1 LGSFAVSLVLA
12 RLLVPQDFG
21 IYAIALAATQFAMH
35 VNDMGIIAATVQWRG
50 RVEDM
55 VPTGTTMALLF
66 SAGWYVLF
74 WFAAPAFATLAGSS
88 DATPVVRLLTASIL
102 IDGVVAVRVGLIQR
116 RFQQDKLTIAIL
128 AGFCVNAA
136 VAITLASRGGG
147 AYSFAIGQLCQAFVT
162 GVIVLWI
169 ARLPFHFGLDRGV
182 AKRLIRFGA
191 PLAAGLAAES
201 ALLYSDSI
209 IVGHLLGPVLL
220 GYYLLAFNVSSWIP
234 GVLSTAVRYVSIP
247 GFSRLAEHEEASFA
261 GAARQAITAM
271 IGVITPVVTGLVV
284 LAPALLAVLYGTKW
298 SESSAPLR
306 FLALVMVARLL
317 TTLGFDIQTSLGKT
331 HVTAR
336 VNATW
341 VIALVPAIYLGA
353 TLGGIAGAAA
363 ANALVALSVAV
374 PLILHSLHRSGVSLR
389 PALPMIFRIL
399 AAGVV
404 AAVVMVVATLTLQG
418 SNILQ
423 LMVGGVLG
431 GIAYL
436 AVVVPAKERGQLVAR
451 ITGRLG

>member
-1 LGSFAVSLVLA
+1 
-12 RLLVPQDFG
+12 
-21 IYAIALAATQFAMH
+21 
-35 VNDMGIIAATVQWRG
+35 
-50 RVEDM
+50 
-55 VPTGTTMALLF
+55 
-66 SAGWYVLF
+66 
-74 WFAAPAFATLAGSS
+74 
-88 DATPVVRLLTASIL
+88 
-102 IDGVVAVRVGLIQR
+102 
-116 RFQQDKLTIAIL
+116 
-128 AGFCVNAA
+128 
-136 VAITLASRGGG
+136 
-147 AYSFAIGQLCQAFVT
+147 
-162 GVIVLWI
+162 
-169 ARLPFHFGLDRGV
+169 
-182 AKRLIRFGA
+182 
-191 PLAAGLAAES
+191 
-201 ALLYSDSI
+201 
-209 IVGHLLGPVLL
+209 
-220 GYYLLAFNVSSWIP
+220 
-234 GVLSTAVRYVSIP
+234 
-247 GFSRLAEHEEASFA
+247 
-261 GAARQAITAM
+261 
-271 IGVITPVVTGLVV
+271 
-284 LAPALLAVLYGTKW
+284 
-298 SESSAPLR
+298 
-306 FLALVMVARLL
+306 MVARLL